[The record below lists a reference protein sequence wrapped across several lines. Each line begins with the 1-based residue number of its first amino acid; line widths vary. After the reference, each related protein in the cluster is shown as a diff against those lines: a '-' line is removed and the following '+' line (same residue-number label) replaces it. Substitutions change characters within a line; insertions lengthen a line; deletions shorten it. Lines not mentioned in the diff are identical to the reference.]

1 MTQTGGAHAA
11 SQDDRVLDLDD
22 GGSTAYAEERPDVEN
37 QSVGSLLGQVTS
49 DLSTLMRQEV
59 ALAKAELTA
68 EAAKAGKA
76 AGILAGAGVAAHL
89 AIVFAS
95 ITLMWVLDTF
105 MDIVLAAL
113 IVTLLW
119 AVVAAVL
126 GLKGKKDL
134 QNVNP
139 KPEATIETLKEDAQW
154 AKTRKS

>member
-11 SQDDRVLDLDD
+11 SQDNRVLDLE
-22 GGSTAYAEERPDVEN
+22 GAGSTAYAEERPDVEN
-37 QSVGSLLGQVTS
+37 QSVGALLGQVTS

-68 EAAKAGKA
+68 EATKAGKA
-76 AGILAGAGVAAHL
+76 AGMLAGAGIAAHL
-89 AIVFAS
+89 AIIFAS
-95 ITLMWVLDTF
+95 LTFVAVLNTF
-105 MDIVLAAL
+105 MDLVLAVL

-119 AVVAAVL
+119 AAVAAVL
-126 GLKGKKDL
+126 GLKGKKGL
-134 QNVNP
+134 AQVNP